1 VTIFTELEY
10 VEERGENVAT
20 RADGVLDMISDLIGQ
35 SNATYLHTLLA
46 SARQDSD
53 QAWDSFNKGFEL
65 DDDISKLTVFHV
77 MSRISGS
84 SRHKNTQ

>member
-1 VTIFTELEY
+1 VTIFTELDY
-10 VEERGENVAT
+10 VEERGESTAI

-46 SARQDSD
+46 SARQDSE

-77 MSRISGS
+77 MSKVGGS
-84 SRHKNTQ
+84 SRYKTAQ